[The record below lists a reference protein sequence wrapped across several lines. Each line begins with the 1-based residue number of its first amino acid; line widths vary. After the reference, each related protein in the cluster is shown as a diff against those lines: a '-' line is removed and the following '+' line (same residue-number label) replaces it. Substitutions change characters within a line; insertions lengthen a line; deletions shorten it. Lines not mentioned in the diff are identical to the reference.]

1 MSQDYKATLNL
12 PRTGFPLRAN
22 SVQREPERL
31 VHWESLKLYEQI
43 QEKNRGGETF
53 ILHDGPPYANGDI
66 HLGHALNK
74 ILKDIILRYRSMCG
88 FQTPYVPGWDCHG
101 LPIEQQVFKKIG
113 PKILEMAPTEVRRL
127 CHDYAA
133 HYVEV
138 QREQFKRLGILG
150 DWDDPYITFDP
161 DFETGILWCLRDL
174 VANGLV
180 RKGFKVVHWDPL
192 FRTALAEAEIE
203 YHSRTSDSIYVRFPL
218 LQTERY
224 PFLANLPEISL
235 VIWTTTPWTLPANAG
250 VCLHPTLPYV
260 AIEHQGCTSIV
271 AEGLAEE
278 FIAACAIE
286 SAAIRARFNSSDLE
300 NGLCR
305 HPIHRGKSCRVILG
319 HHVTLEQGTGCV
331 HTAPGHGVDDFQ
343 IGRQYNLPVSVPV
356 DEKGCFTEEYPEMKG
371 IGVFQ
376 ANPAIIERL
385 ERSGLLLA
393 AGKVSHDYP
402 FSWRSKQPVIFRA
415 TEQWFME
422 LGEGKVRE
430 KALQAIDSAVQWY
443 PRWGYE
449 RIRNMVE
456 SRPDWC
462 LSRQRSW
469 GVPIPAIRSK
479 KTGESILDV
488 AVIDAFIERVRQVGS
503 DAWFSEPL
511 EELLPEGFVY
521 EPTGE
526 SSADDF
532 VKEFDILDV
541 WFDSGSSHI
550 ASLERDHRLSA
561 PADLYLEGSD
571 QHRGWFQSAL
581 LTSIGTRGR
590 APYKA
595 VLTHGFVL
603 DGEGRAMSK
612 SAGNSISPLD
622 LVNTKGGDIL
632 RLWVASADYRNDVRV
647 SPEILSHVVE
657 TYRKIRNTL
666 RYQIGNLGG
675 FDLEQDSVATR
686 DLSPIDAWAL
696 HQTALLIS
704 QTKRAYEN
712 YEFQKIYQLV
722 NRYCTVTLS
731 AIYHDILKDR
741 LYTFA
746 ATSRER
752 RSAQT
757 VIYHSFHTL
766 ARLLA
771 PILVFTTDESY
782 SFARSNCSHSQ
793 DSIHL
798 QDLPIERADWRN
810 PSLAAEID
818 RLLAVRDQ
826 VNDELEKLRREKK
839 IGQSLEARVD
849 LAGSEDSE
857 LFQLLSQH
865 LGILPELFIVSEVS
879 LHENPTA
886 NGNLRISAQKCLGLR
901 CPRCWRWVK
910 MEAGLDGSACPRIPC
925 PMINHNPI
933 RT

>member
-1 MSQDYKATLNL
+1 MSKDFKATLNL
-12 PRTGFPLRAN
+12 PLTGFPLRAK

-31 VHWESLKLYEQI
+31 AHWESLNLYERI
-43 QEKNRGGETF
+43 QEKNRGHTSF

-74 ILKDIILRYRSMCG
+74 ILKDIILRYRSMSG
-88 FQTPYVPGWDCHG
+88 FRTPYVPGWDCHG
-101 LPIEQQVFKKIG
+101 LPIEQQVLKKTG
-113 PKILEMAPTEVRRL
+113 PKVLEMSPAEVRRL

-150 DWDDPYITFDP
+150 DWDNPYITFDP
-161 DFETGILWCLRDL
+161 KFEAGILQCLRDL
-174 VANGLV
+174 TANGLV
-180 RKGFKVVHWDPL
+180 RRGFKVVHWDPL

-203 YHSRTSDSIYVRFPL
+203 YHSRTSEAIYVRFPL

-224 PFLANLPEISL
+224 PFLADLPKVSL

-250 VCLHPTLPYV
+250 VCLHPSLSYV
-260 AIEHQGCTSIV
+260 AIEFQGNTSIV
-271 AEGLAEE
+271 AEGLAKE
-278 FIAACAIE
+278 FTKACGIE
-286 SAAIRARFNSSDLE
+286 SSTIKARFSSSDLAY
-300 NGLCR
+300 GLCR
-305 HPIHRGKSCRVILG
+305 HPIHREKTSQIILG
-319 HHVTLEQGTGCV
+319 NHVTLEQGTGCV
-331 HTAPGHGVDDFQ
+331 HIAPGHGVDDFQ
-343 IGRQYNLPVSVPV
+343 VAQKYKLPVSVPV
-356 DEKGCFTEEYPEMKG
+356 DEKGCFTEEYPEMQG
-371 IGVFQ
+371 INVFK
-376 ANPAIIERL
+376 ANPTIIKRL
-385 ERSGLLLA
+385 EDTGLLLA

-430 KALQAIDSAVQWY
+430 KALEVIDSSVQWY

-449 RIRNMVE
+449 RIRSMVE
-456 SRPDWC
+456 NRPDWC

-479 KTGESILDV
+479 KTGESILNV

-503 DAWFSEPL
+503 DAWFNEPL
-511 EELLPEGFVY
+511 EQFLPEDFVH

-526 SSADDF
+526 STADDF

-550 ASLERDHRLSA
+550 ASLEQDDRLSA

-581 LTSIGTRGR
+581 LTSIGTRGC

-603 DGEGRAMSK
+603 DGEGKAMSK
-612 SAGNSISPLD
+612 SVGNSISPLD
-622 LVNTKGGDIL
+622 LVKSTGGDIL
-632 RLWVASADYRNDVRV
+632 RLWVASVDYRNDVRA
-647 SPEILSHVVE
+647 SREILSHVVE

-666 RYQIGNLGG
+666 RYQIGNLTG
-675 FDLEQDSVATR
+675 FDFDRDSVSVVN
-686 DLSPIDAWAL
+686 LLPIDAWAL
-696 HQTALLIS
+696 HQTALLIN

-712 YEFQKIYQLV
+712 YEFQKVYQLI
-722 NRYCTVTLS
+722 NRFCTVTLS
-731 AIYHDILKDR
+731 SIYHDILKDR

-746 ATSRER
+746 ANSKER

-766 ARLLA
+766 SRLLA

-782 SFARSNCSHSQ
+782 SFARANCSYLE

-798 QDLPIERADWRN
+798 QSLPLARNDWLN
-810 PSLAAEID
+810 PGLLAEID
-818 RLLAVRDQ
+818 QLLGVRDQ
-826 VNDELEKLRREKK
+826 VNDELEKLRREKI
-839 IGQSLEARVD
+839 IGQSLEARID
-849 LAGSEDSE
+849 LVGSEKSE
-857 LFQLLSQH
+857 LFQMLSQYRS
-865 LGILPELFIVSEVS
+865 ILPELFIVSEVS
-879 LHENPTA
+879 LHKTPSASE
-886 NGNLRISAQKCLGLR
+886 NLRITAQKCLGLR
-901 CPRCWRWVK
+901 CPRCWRWVQI
-910 MEAGLDGSACPRIPC
+910 EAALDGSPCPRTPC
-925 PMINHNPI
+925 PMTNNNTPI
-933 RT
+933 